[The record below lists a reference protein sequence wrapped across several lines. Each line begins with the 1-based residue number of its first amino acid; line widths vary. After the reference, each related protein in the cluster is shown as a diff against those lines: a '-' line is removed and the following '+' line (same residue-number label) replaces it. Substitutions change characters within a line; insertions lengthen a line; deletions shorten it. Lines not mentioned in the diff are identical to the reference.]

1 MQRYL
6 QSISPALRYVLLF
19 VAVIPLFLLRDVTLD
34 NELRYLSIADE
45 ALREG
50 HFMTFYN
57 HGAAYADKPPL
68 YLWIVMLGRTLFG
81 AGAPGAGFMAFISLF
96 SVIPALVILG
106 IMDRW
111 VRPFVADVR
120 ARIAGQLM
128 LYTSVYFIGAAVVLR
143 MDMLM
148 CMFITLALYTF
159 WRLYSGSSAE
169 RGHTCRDRMLFPVY
183 VFLAVFS
190 KGPVGILVPLVT
202 VIVFLLIKGDWRKIG
217 YYWGLQTWGILLG
230 LCAVW
235 FAGVYIEGGNAYL
248 DNLLFNQ
255 TVNRAVDSFHH
266 KAPFWYYG
274 VSIWYSLAPW
284 SLLVIGVLIAGLCR
298 WRRMVTTDLER
309 LFLVAALSTLI
320 MLSLISSKIQI
331 YLLPAF
337 PFFVYIA
344 VLWIAKGAGEV
355 KLWMKW
361 LLGVPAGVLGLVFPS
376 ILLGFIIRQFPSSGP
391 DMPFVIA
398 AAALISAGGIACLV
412 FLRRNSLNRGIT
424 CLATGL
430 LAGIF
435 TLSFAVPHNNDMIGM
450 GKVCA
455 AAKEAGDAE
464 GIRDYYTYDIKRA
477 ENIDVYL
484 GTSIRKLEA
493 SGLDS
498 IKNDIIVITKIVPG
512 GWCDSAIT
520 ALFSQQEVHDIGDFS
535 YRVIRK
541 QNIRNQE
548 E

>member
-1 MQRYL
+1 MLNQLNTATWGRYL
-6 QSISPALRYVLLF
+6 LLLIALL
-19 VAVIPLFLLRDVTLD
+19 PLFLLRDLTLD

-45 ALREG
+45 ALRDG
-50 HFMTFYN
+50 HFFTFYN

-81 AGAPGAGFMAFISLF
+81 VGAPGAGFMAFISLF
-96 SVIPALVILG
+96 SVIPALVILW

-111 VRPFVADVR
+111 VRPFVANTQ
-120 ARIAGQLM
+120 ARLAGQLM
-128 LYTSVYFIGAAVVLR
+128 LFTSVYFIGAAVVLR

-169 RGHTCRDRMLFPVY
+169 NGHTCRDRILFPVY

-190 KGPVGILVPLVT
+190 KGPVGILVPLAT
-202 VIVFLLIKGDWRKIG
+202 VIVFLLIQHDWRKIG
-217 YYWGLQTWGILLG
+217 YYWGWRTWGILLG

-235 FAGVYIEGGNAYL
+235 FAGVYIEGGNTYL
-248 DNLLFNQ
+248 DNLLIKQ
-255 TVNRAVDSFHH
+255 TAGRAVDSFHH

-284 SLLVIGVLIAGLCR
+284 SLLIVGVLIAGLCN
-298 WRRMVTTDLER
+298 WRQMITTALER
-309 LFLVAALSTLI
+309 LFLVAALSTLV

-344 VLWIAKGAGEV
+344 VLWIAKGGV
-355 KLWMKW
+355 KVWMKW
-361 LLGVPAGVLGLVFPS
+361 LLGIPAGALALILPS
-376 ILLGFIIRQFPSSGP
+376 LLLAFVIRHLPSSGP
-391 DMPFVIA
+391 DTPFVFA
-398 AAALISAGGIACLV
+398 AAALISAGAVGCIVCLWRDR
-412 FLRRNSLNRGIT
+412 FSTAIISLAAGM
-424 CLATGL
+424 LV
-430 LAGIF
+430 GIF
-435 TLSFAVPHNNDMIGM
+435 TLSFAVPHNNDLIGM

-455 AAKEAGDAE
+455 AAKQAGDTA
-464 GIRDYYTYDIKRA
+464 GIRDYYTYDIKRS

-484 GTSIRKLEA
+484 GTPIRQIEA

-498 IKNDIIVITKIVPG
+498 LSNGILITRITPG
-512 GWCDSAIT
+512 TEPDSTLAAI
-520 ALFSQQEVHDIGDFS
+520 LHRQEVHYVGDFA
-535 YRVIRK
+535 YVVILNQITPK
-541 QNIRNQE
+541 QE